1 MLKKFIKNN
10 LTLSLLLVLSLI
22 IIINNFFR
30 FFQNNSVFEF
40 DPWLSNYQGGFVR
53 RGIPG
58 EIFYQIYNF
67 LHIHPGWMVFIFVS
81 ILYILFYLNF
91 FNLIKNLKLNR
102 LYVFIIFSPIAFYFP
117 ILNSKASGHKEILL
131 LFFLSLFCLLLP
143 KINKKKA
150 ILFIIFISIILG
162 LSYEVLIFYLPYLFI
177 PFIYFFKFKNFKDL
191 FLCLT
196 PILLVSLTLI
206 LINYHF
212 SGTDKHVVDICNS
225 IKQYVNNDCQIV
237 GKIADLGLI
246 IEGHTSQKAN
256 WDYGKSSLY
265 PAYYKIYRLGF
276 VVGFL
281 PLFILYNRIKITKF
295 PIKYFK
301 PHPIFILFFL
311 QIFAFPVYYLGAD
324 WGRYLYTAYMSS
336 IIFTFFCIK
345 NKIFIYENKITPNK
359 NNIIMKYVFIITLF
373 FYCLGWTVPI
383 CCEKKFKPGLTKVI
397 ERGEIYYKEKLL
409 NEY

>member
-150 ILFIIFISIILG
+150 IIFIIFISIILG

-246 IEGHTSQKAN
+246 IEGHISQKAN
-256 WDYGKSSLY
+256 WDYGESSLY
-265 PAYYKIYRLGF
+265 PAYYKIYGLGF

-295 PIKYFK
+295 PIKYF
-301 PHPIFILFFL
+301 
-311 QIFAFPVYYLGAD
+311 
-324 WGRYLYTAYMSS
+324 
-336 IIFTFFCIK
+336 
-345 NKIFIYENKITPNK
+345 
-359 NNIIMKYVFIITLF
+359 
-373 FYCLGWTVPI
+373 
-383 CCEKKFKPGLTKVI
+383 
-397 ERGEIYYKEKLL
+397 
-409 NEY
+409 